1 MVSGEESDLIEKM
14 MEYDSETRITIQEI
28 KNHPWFLGEMP
39 KMKEIDGEMSSRVQ
53 KVDKILWK
61 EIQLR
66 RRRSMDNED
75 ECFLPDGSSNS
86 SQSKDE
92 EEEVPEAALGDLLT
106 QSNEK
111 LAEILKKLELRTKP
125 NPVQAKSPK
134 RMQKQKQEE
143 HKQESEDKGNTSSSS
158 SSGSLNEEIKSKK
171 RKKAINRKKN
181 PFGRDKMYSGLSQ
194 EEKKE
199 TEIAGDSIEET
210 MESQESE
217 TGEKNEGTQD
227 ALNDCAVSKL
237 K

>member
-111 LAEILKKLELRTKP
+111 LAEILKNSSYGP
-125 NPVQAKSPK
+125 NPIQFRLSRPRECRSRNKKSTS
-134 RMQKQKQEE
+134 RSQK
-143 HKQESEDKGNTSSSS
+143 T
-158 SSGSLNEEIKSKK
+158 
-171 RKKAINRKKN
+171 
-181 PFGRDKMYSGLSQ
+181 
-194 EEKKE
+194 KE
-199 TEIAGDSIEET
+199 TLRA
-210 MESQESE
+210 
-217 TGEKNEGTQD
+217 
-227 ALNDCAVSKL
+227 AAAVEV
-237 K
+237 